1 LGAGAIRKENI
12 PFRKGLSEA
21 TIKGRLQGDQAVD
34 YRVHA
39 NAGQTLVVALQKS
52 NPQNHF
58 NVLPPGSTD
67 VAMFVGGRPL
77 HRVGGVR
84 VILRSAPPLP
94 FTVMHL

>member
-21 TIKGRLQGDQAVD
+21 TIKGRLHGDQAVD

-52 NPQNHF
+52 NP
-58 NVLPPGSTD
+58 
-67 VAMFVGGRPL
+67 
-77 HRVGGVR
+77 
-84 VILRSAPPLP
+84 
-94 FTVMHL
+94 